1 MPGVDA
7 RGGPG
12 ENQRTTVRANCGV
25 TSVNLAPFGAVLYP
39 NERTG
44 ERPLMMHEDGEGGE
58 WVCVSQKGWPKPL
71 RDRPE
76 RVLSTWTWASAS
88 TPMRLAATW
97 FYNGQ
102 PRQGLRFQSLSGD
115 FALTE
120 RAIRIGMS
128 AASQSKGPWALDD
141 RTGKMVGLK
150 NHCVCA
156 AVIPYEDVEVIDGG
170 RHYVE
175 VHAGIAG
182 VSLLGSIAL
191 DVEGGQTKPG
201 TMDQF
206 GIALVEALVTWG
218 RSSPDP
224 SRRAAAGQVAGADYR
239 AELRKRRGI
248 KYRFA

>member
-1 MPGVDA
+1 MPGMEA

-25 TSVNLAPFGAVLYP
+25 ASVNLAPFGAVLYP
-39 NERTG
+39 NEHTG
-44 ERPLMMHEDGEGGE
+44 ERSLMMHEDGEGGR
-58 WVCVSQKGWPKPL
+58 WVCVSKKGWPKSL
-71 RDRPE
+71 KDRPE
-76 RVLSTWTWASAS
+76 RVLSTWTWVSAS
-88 TPMRLAATW
+88 DPMKLAATW

-102 PRQGLRFQSLSGD
+102 PRQGLRFQSLTGD

-128 AASQSKGPWALDD
+128 ARSQTKGPWALDD
-141 RTGKMVGLK
+141 KTGKMVALK

-175 VHAGIAG
+175 AHAGIAG
-182 VSLLGSIAL
+182 FSLLGSIAL
-191 DVEGGQTKPG
+191 DVEGGPKTFG

-206 GIALVEALVTWG
+206 GIALVDALAAWG

-224 SRRAAAGQVAGADYR
+224 NRRAAADQVARADYR
-239 AELRKRRGI
+239 TELCRRRGI